1 MKLNTEFHFFI
12 KLILIIRYYCPTGWH
27 LSNQLCYLKV
37 EQGYDWNSAKDYC
50 QAQDPTSFLV
60 DTNDFDYLKTVNWGS
75 MWVKLIFI
83 YLKKK

>member
-1 MKLNTEFHFFI
+1 M
-12 KLILIIRYYCPTGWH
+12 KLILIIRYYCPSGWH
-27 LSNQLCYLKV
+27 LFNQLCYLKV
-37 EQGYDWNSAKDYC
+37 EQANDWNSAKDYC

-83 YLKKK
+83 FL